1 MESMRKLLVEKAGE
15 LKGVDELKESVV
27 ELLKEKLAQLI
38 HVLQDAIRFLAE
50 KLDLVFPPETRAE
63 TLHRWLHV
71 GLTVVLPVAVVLL
84 CLYCCCCRGNRC
96 CCGVGRRGTGRMMR
110 APGRH
115 GAFMPRASF
124 ESDPRGYF
132 INLRAKNDLVF

>member
-1 MESMRKLLVEKAGE
+1 MEGLRKLLVEKARE
-15 LKGVDELKESVV
+15 VKGADELKESVTEFV
-27 ELLKEKLAQLI
+27 KEKLAQLI
-38 HVLQDAIRFLAE
+38 HVLQDAIGFLAE

-84 CLYCCCCRGNRC
+84 CLYCCCCR
-96 CCGVGRRGTGRMMR
+96 RRTGRMMR

-115 GAFMPRASF
+115 GALMPRASF
-124 ESDPRGYF
+124 EGDPRGYF
-132 INLRAKNDLVF
+132 INLRAKKDLVF